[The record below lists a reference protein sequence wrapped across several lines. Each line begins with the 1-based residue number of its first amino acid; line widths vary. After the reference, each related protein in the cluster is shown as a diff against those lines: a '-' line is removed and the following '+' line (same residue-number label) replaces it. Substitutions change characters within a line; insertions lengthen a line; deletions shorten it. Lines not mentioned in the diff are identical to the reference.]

1 MRPTLVDFFPLLLPL
16 LPLLLRV
23 LLVLVLLLLLLLLSC
38 PVVSYKFVLVVLVV
52 LGQSLA
58 RSSRRFSLVL
68 SLLIYGLWGP
78 VYRFMHNL

>member
-1 MRPTLVDFFPLLLPL
+1 MLLLP
-16 LPLLLRV
+16 
-23 LLVLVLLLLLLLLSC
+23 LLSC
-38 PVVSYKFVLVVLVV
+38 PVVSYKFVLVVLVVVV

>member
-1 MRPTLVDFFPLLLPL
+1 MLLLP
-16 LPLLLRV
+16 
-23 LLVLVLLLLLLLLSC
+23 LLSC
-38 PVVSYKFVLVVLVV
+38 PVVSYKFVLVVLVVLVV